1 MLVAQTTERNT
12 CFNDWHF
19 DLDLR
24 IAQELPFIG
33 SATGLV
39 QDRVELFAD
48 FANILNMFDSS
59 WNILRSRGG
68 FNGLVD
74 VIDGELDD
82 QGRYVF
88 RSSGFRPDDQNQI
101 AINASAWRIQVGARY
116 EF

>member
-1 MLVAQTTERNT
+1 M
-12 CFNDWHF
+12 
-19 DLDLR
+19 DLR

-39 QDRVELFAD
+39 QDRVEIFAD
-48 FANILNMFDSS
+48 FANVLNMFDSS

-74 VIDGELDD
+74 VIDGQLDPD
-82 QGRYVF
+82 GSGRYLF
-88 RSSGFRPDDQNQI
+88 ESFDSRGNPRFNPDDQNQI